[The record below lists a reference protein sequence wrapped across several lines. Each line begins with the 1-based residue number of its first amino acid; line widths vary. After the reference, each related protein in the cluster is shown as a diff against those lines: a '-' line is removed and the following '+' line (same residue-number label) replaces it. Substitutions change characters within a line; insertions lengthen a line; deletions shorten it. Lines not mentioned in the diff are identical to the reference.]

1 MYQPYTYLNYYW
13 AHIPARYPDHYKE
26 YIDIRDY
33 GPEPFVINIEDA
45 AKQNRTFRTA
55 LWTGEHL
62 QLTLMSINVGDDI
75 GLEVHPNTDQFLR
88 IEEGCGLVMMGDRRD
103 NLYYQRRVR
112 DNYAIFIPAGT
123 WHNLINIG
131 HKPIKLY
138 SIYAPPVH
146 PHGTIHKTK
155 EDEGHHVY

>member
-1 MYQPYTYLNYYW
+1 M
-13 AHIPARYPDHYKE
+13 
-26 YIDIRDY
+26 
-33 GPEPFVINIEDA
+33 
-45 AKQNRTFRTA
+45 
-55 LWTGEHL
+55 
-62 QLTLMSINVGDDI
+62 
-75 GLEVHPNTDQFLR
+75 
-88 IEEGCGLVMMGDRRD
+88 VMMGDRRD

-155 EDEGHHVY
+155 EDEEHHVY